1 MRARTNGV
9 ITSHTPMD
17 NLETL
22 QAMGLTL
29 PSPAYIVGAVLF
41 GIIGIVAYRYGKR
54 AEKPRSKWLGVA
66 LMFYPYAVSQT
77 WLLYVVGVALCA
89 GIIID
94 RG

>member
-1 MRARTNGV
+1 
-9 ITSHTPMD
+9 MD

-77 WLLYVVGVALCA
+77 WLLYVVGVVLCA
-89 GIIID
+89 GIVID

>member
-1 MRARTNGV
+1 MIA
-9 ITSHTPMD
+9 SHTLMD

-77 WLLYVVGVALCA
+77 WLLYVVGVVLCA
-89 GIIID
+89 GIVID

>member
-1 MRARTNGV
+1 
-9 ITSHTPMD
+9 MD

-22 QAMGLTL
+22 QSMGLTL

-77 WLLYVVGVALCA
+77 WLLYVVGVVLCA